1 MYTCKLS
8 QLIVTNC
15 LELTYNTTYP
25 LCCRV
30 LFFKVM
36 LTGTQQPMGRGKTPG
51 TQPLQRNR
59 GVPVTMTLSA
69 QRDTV
74 VKCRRTKIL

>member
-1 MYTCKLS
+1 
-8 QLIVTNC
+8 
-15 LELTYNTTYP
+15 
-25 LCCRV
+25 
-30 LFFKVM
+30 
-36 LTGTQQPMGRGKTPG
+36 MGRGKTPG

-74 VKCRRTKIL
+74 VKCRRTKILRIQASVDNSLIEGCALLISSSFLL